1 MKLGTILWRVGL
13 LFLILAGL
21 GQYWL
26 VQRTHDEVARLIA
39 RLVPHG
45 DLHYD
50 KLWPFPWGAG
60 RVWGLSFEPAGGLQM
75 ALQTPTGLRITA
87 RELQISDIRF
97 DDAGRLAHV
106 RGRLLGLRAPV
117 SEIRAPQVDSPD
129 PTRIPSPT
137 LFDLGYTQWR
147 GDVDFDIQY
156 VASPGL
162 ATMHFDAALVQMGH
176 AVLDVQLGGSPQVF
190 DRAPDQIMVRKLQ
203 LEFADGGLI
212 TRYKDVAAGRARLSR
227 VGWEAVMADA
237 LDRRAKKEGWK
248 WSDETA
254 AASRKVIRE
263 SGYFRAAID
272 PPGDVALRNIRL
284 YPMSD
289 WPVLLGFGLST
300 TPGSNVLAPLA
311 EDVTAPETPP
321 ASS

>member
-13 LFLILAGL
+13 FIVVLAVL

-26 VQRTHDEVARLIA
+26 VQRTHEEVARLIA

-50 KLWPFPWGAG
+50 KLWPYPWGAG
-60 RVWGLSFEPAGGLQM
+60 RVWGLSFAPAGGLQL
-75 ALQTPTGLRITA
+75 ALQTPTGLKITA
-87 RELQISDIRF
+87 REMQISDLRF
-97 DDAGRLAHV
+97 DSAGRLAHV
-106 RGRLLGLRAPV
+106 RGRLLGVRAPVAELRAPQ
-117 SEIRAPQVDSPD
+117 ADSPD

-147 GDVDFDIQY
+147 ADIDFDIQY
-156 VASPGL
+156 VASSGL
-162 ATMHFDAALVQMGH
+162 ATMHFDAALAQMGH
-176 AVLDVQLGGSPQVF
+176 AVLDAQLEGAPAVF

-212 TRYKDVAAGRARLSR
+212 TRYKDVSAGRSRMSR
-227 VGWEAVMADA
+227 VGWEAAMIDA
-237 LDRRAKKEGWK
+237 LNRRARQEGWK
-248 WSDETA
+248 WSEETA
-254 AASRKVIRE
+254 AASRKVIRD
-263 SGYFRAAID
+263 SAYFRAAID
-272 PPGDVALRNIRL
+272 PPGDIVLRNIRL

-300 TPGSNVLAPLA
+300 TPGNNVLAPLV
-311 EDVTAPETPP
+311 EDVAPPEAEPG
-321 ASS
+321 